1 MGHSKLGRRCWELS
15 PSLSQSHPPTS
26 VTRLA
31 DLFLDFVQLFRAFGD
46 NYFPKSPT
54 FLGNFCNGVKIYHF
68 SREIILGNFY
78 RHLVIFFQSHCPPPN
93 PYPHSLWW
101 HFRRCIKASS
111 SYLQTINN
119 LSLSPHSL
127 SSKYKLSHSHSL
139 LLPVCI
145 SFTGLL
151 AWQNLRPLY
160 VP

>member
-78 RHLVIFFQSHCPPPN
+78 RHLVIFFQSHCPPPHPN
-93 PYPHSLWW
+93 PYPHSLSLPLVAFQEM
-101 HFRRCIKASS
+101 HKGILFISLDYK
-111 SYLQTINN
+111 Q
-119 LSLSPHSL
+119 SLSISSFSL
-127 SSKYKLSHSHSL
+127 
-139 LLPVCI
+139 
-145 SFTGLL
+145 F
-151 AWQNLRPLY
+151 
-160 VP
+160 